1 MILKISMFGDNILV
15 APVLHESRAQFYLP
29 AGTWTCF
36 WSNKTETGPN
46 WITEENYPLDSIPVY
61 VREGTVLLLGPADID
76 VPDYKY
82 GEVQL
87 EARSYQVKEEVTVDI
102 PVGEGKGWAGQVKF
116 GPNGIVD
123 IGKFNIELK

>member
-1 MILKISMFGDNILV
+1 MPSMFGDNILV

-36 WSNKTETGPN
+36 WTNETETGPK
-46 WITEENYPLDSIPVY
+46 WITKDDYPLSSIPVY
-61 VREGTVLLLGPADID
+61 VREGSVLLLGPEDVD

-102 PVGEGKGWAGQVKF
+102 PVGEGNGWAGKVKF

-123 IGKFNIELK
+123 AAGFKITVK